1 MSSASTSASGDAQ
14 MTSTTHERG
23 RSSGED
29 GFTIIEVMIAMVILV
44 VGVLGTVVLLEGSMS
59 STARTTARE
68 QGTNVARDLVERS
81 RQFAYSSMTMVPTA
95 AIPASATN
103 PGAPATPGAPTVLR
117 NSLPAS
123 DNATAVTGSPPNS
136 TFDVTRRN
144 TTYTVTVFAC
154 SVDDPSD
161 GIGVGDATFCAGS
174 NGVVAPGNPP
184 PGVASSI
191 NILGIGIAGLAAG
204 GSLLQTV
211 CNATGPG
218 NPITAAVTGL
228 VSNVAPISLCPTA
241 VGSTSTVAYDA
252 SADDMRR
259 VRIDV
264 SWSRSGYSGSVS
276 QTTVLTNPLQ
286 N

>member
-1 MSSASTSASGDAQ
+1 
-14 MTSTTHERG
+14 MTSTSHERG

-29 GFTIIEVMIAMVILV
+29 GFTIIEVMIAMVILI

-95 AIPASATN
+95 AIPASATS
-103 PGAPATPGAPTVLR
+103 PGAPATPGAPAVLR

-123 DNATAVTGSPPNS
+123 DNATAVTGSPPLS
-136 TFDVTRRN
+136 TFELTRRN

-174 NGVVAPGNPP
+174 NGVVAPGDPP
-184 PGVASSI
+184 PGVATSV
-191 NILGIGIAGLAAG
+191 NVLGLGIGLAAS

-218 NPITAAVTGL
+218 NPITPAVTSL
-228 VSNVAPISLCPTA
+228 VSSVAPVSLCPTA
-241 VGSTSTVAYDA
+241 VGATSTVAYDA

-264 SWSRSGYSGSVS
+264 SWSRGGYSGNVS
-276 QTTVLTNPLQ
+276 QTTILSNPLQ
-286 N
+286 T